1 MGKSGPFGQVIQFCP
16 KKAQKSPEMVDNFSY
31 FLTLKGA
38 GRQPNDTKSTLWYPW
53 QLVGITVQTGPKS
66 GEGNQVQSVSKN
78 IKYNKTKQNKK
89 CQKFSK

>member
-38 GRQPNDTKSTLWYPW
+38 GRQPNDTWSTYAIFLLLWGVTVRTSYAEGQW
-53 QLVGITVQTGPKS
+53 Q
-66 GEGNQVQSVSKN
+66 N
-78 IKYNKTKQNKK
+78 
-89 CQKFSK
+89 